1 MDSDLLSVLYD
12 KYRKELYLYIYSLCR
27 NRDVSEDILQETFL
41 KAMLSLSENHKNI
54 RAWLYLVARNLYYNF
69 AKKEQGKVSIEDA
82 QEVFCEDSVIDK
94 IIFADRTKALYQA
107 ISSLDRLKRE
117 VLVLQY
123 FGALPQREIAAVLSL
138 TPENVRVLSFRGK
151 KEIKKYMEAK
161 GYDI

>member
-54 RAWLYLVARNLYYNF
+54 RAWLYLVARNLYFNF
-69 AKKEQGKVSIEDA
+69 AKKEHGKVSIEDA
-82 QEVFCEDSVIDK
+82 ADVVCEDIVIDK
-94 IIFADRTKALYQA
+94 IISADRTKALYQA
-107 ISSLDRLKRE
+107 IGSLDRLKRE